1 MHKTVRQ
8 MILGLGTF
16 GTGTA
21 LLALEVNPYLLVL
34 ADTVVGV
41 GMLFAAGSLT
51 VDDLHLRR
59 SATPVKE
66 GLIDEIAT
74 PAGGGPEKSPGPTD
88 SLGKLGGALGHLG
101 RGKEQRETRAKEID
115 KMLDTTLA
123 GQSRRLISLAE
134 GQGAVPGAA
143 GATAG
148 APKIEEDLLQGISGG
163 AISDQFPGDEADEE
177 DEMATPAREL
187 LSTVAPGSGAAAGES
202 GRATEGARA
211 DVLSLSD
218 AALGS
223 DDLLSALRLE
233 AMREKKKDDTSL
245 LRNLKG
251 VRVTGR
257 QLLDELDSLVREM
270 RGR

>member
-41 GMLFAAGSLT
+41 GMLFAAGSVT

-59 SATPVKE
+59 GAVPKKE

-74 PAGGGPEKSPGPTD
+74 PGREAEKSPGPGD

-101 RGKEQRETRAKEID
+101 IGKAGKDARTKEID
-115 KMLDTTLA
+115 QMLDTALA
-123 GQSRRLISLAE
+123 GQSKRLISLAE
-134 GQGAVPGAA
+134 GQGTSPGSPAAPAAAPKMEEELLQGFSGGAISAQFPEDEPEDEEGTPARDVLKPAVPGAA
-143 GATAG
+143 AG
-148 APKIEEDLLQGISGG
+148 PGGG
-163 AISDQFPGDEADEE
+163 ADAVQG
-177 DEMATPAREL
+177 
-187 LSTVAPGSGAAAGES
+187 GKGAE
-202 GRATEGARA
+202 
-211 DVLSLSD
+211 VLSLSD
-218 AALGS
+218 AALGA

-251 VRVTGR
+251 MKVTGK
-257 QLLDELDSLVREM
+257 QLLEELDSLVREM